1 MCNIKKTNT
10 FGEIDVMNF
19 KKLEAFIS
27 VLERKSFS
35 EAAAVLK
42 SSQPS
47 ISLKIKSL
55 EEELGIELLDR
66 NRSGVH
72 PTRAGILVYQ
82 TAKDILGRWSQLED
96 NLLGFQETL
105 TGTLTIGAST
115 IPGTYIVPG
124 WIKNFRSLYPKVDV
138 SIEIADSKKVLNKL
152 LDHQIDVGIVGLYE
166 KSNKIATKAVGTD
179 SLVLVV
185 PVDHEISSSRGI
197 DCQLLQK
204 FDLVL
209 REEGSGT
216 RKEMEEYLAS
226 NGCSLSDFKS
236 SISIGSSEAIISAV
250 EAGLGISFISKLAAI
265 PAVKANRVKMIE
277 TVKPYQRNFYFSTLI
292 ESENRPIIR
301 EFSDF
306 ITKGQMPI

>member
-1 MCNIKKTNT
+1 
-10 FGEIDVMNF
+10 MNF
-19 KKLEAFIS
+19 KKLEAFIE

-72 PTRAGILVYQ
+72 PTSAGILVYQ
-82 TAKDILGRWSQLED
+82 TAKDILGRWGQLED
-96 NLLGFQETL
+96 DLLRIQETL

-115 IPGTYIVPG
+115 IPGTYLVPS
-124 WIKNFRSLYPKVDV
+124 WIKNFRTLYPKVDV
-138 SIEIADSKKVLNKL
+138 AIEITDSKKVLNKL
-152 LDHQIDVGIVGLYE
+152 LDHQIDVGIVGLLE
-166 KSNKIATKAVGTD
+166 KSSKISTKAVGTD
-179 SLVLVV
+179 SLVLIV
-185 PVDHEISSSRGI
+185 PVEHEITQSSELDFTHLRE
-197 DCQLLQK
+197 

-216 RKEMEEYLAS
+216 RKEMEDYLS
-226 NGCSLSDFKS
+226 LNGCSLSDFKS
-236 SISIGSSEAIISAV
+236 SISISSSEAVISAV
-250 EAGLGISFISKLAAI
+250 EAGLGISFISKLAAV

-277 TVKPYQRNFYFSTLI
+277 AQKPYQRNFYFSTLP
-292 ESENRPIIR
+292 ELENRPIIR
-301 EFSDF
+301 EFADF
-306 ITKGQMPI
+306 LAKWQMPI

>member
-1 MCNIKKTNT
+1 
-10 FGEIDVMNF
+10 MNF

-27 VLERKSFS
+27 VMEKKSFS
-35 EAAAVLK
+35 EAAAALK

-82 TAKDILGRWSQLED
+82 TAKDILGRWGQLED
-96 NLLGFQETL
+96 DLLGFQETL

-115 IPGTYIVPG
+115 IPGTYLVPG
-124 WIKNFRSLYPKVDV
+124 WIKNFRTQYPKVDV
-138 SIEIADSKKVLNKL
+138 AVEITDSKNVLKKL

-166 KSNKIATKAVGTD
+166 QSSKIVTKSVATD
-179 SLVLVV
+179 SLVLIV
-185 PVDHEISSSRGI
+185 PVEHEISEKSEI
-197 DCQLLQK
+197 DFQLLK
-204 FDLVL
+204 DYHLVL

-216 RKEMEEYLAS
+216 RKEMEEYLAI

-236 SISIGSSEAIISAV
+236 SISISSSEAIISAV
-250 EAGLGISFISKLAAI
+250 EAGLGISFISKLAAV

-277 TVKPYQRNFYFSTLI
+277 TVKPYQRNFYFSTLT

-301 EFSDF
+301 EFADF
-306 ITKGQMPI
+306 LAKGQMPI